1 MGFSRQEYWSG
12 LPFPSSGDLPDPGS
26 GGLGGSYGIASAKGP
41 KGACE
46 KEGRS
51 EGIIRVVVVARA
63 FGRRIQYN
71 QFRGGRMTVRTVYN
85 RRVRSLTGQGV
96 NMESVKPK

>member
-1 MGFSRQEYWSG
+1 
-12 LPFPSSGDLPDPGS
+12 
-26 GGLGGSYGIASAKGP
+26 
-41 KGACE
+41 
-46 KEGRS
+46 
-51 EGIIRVVVVARA
+51 VVVVARA